1 MSHSD
6 LWGSGWWCGMA
17 TTDGSTSRLRQRWK
31 IEPLS
36 LQGFL
41 WIKLPTRRRIG
52 DDHQNLILQSLL
64 NMTRIA
70 LSCYIWLPGI
80 PPWYLKITAIVL
92 VIGTFIS
99 IGDFFHRYKQ
109 HNTPILLLHDKSPM
123 LWQQRTRQGPGN
135 GESIFM
141 KAKVKL
147 RRRQN
152 VSEESSGT
160 WESEHED
167 WWGELKWVVNVEIL
181 KRKE

>member
-17 TTDGSTSRLRQRWK
+17 TTDGSTSRLRQHLK

-52 DDHQNLILQSLL
+52 DDHPILILQPLL

-92 VIGTFIS
+92 VIGTFIY
-99 IGDFFHRYKQ
+99 IGDFFHRY
-109 HNTPILLLHDKSPM
+109 NTPILHDDKSPI
-123 LWQQRTRQGPGN
+123 LWNKEHDRDLAMAR
-135 GESIFM
+135 
-141 KAKVKL
+141 A
-147 RRRQN
+147 
-152 VSEESSGT
+152 SS
-160 WESEHED
+160 WKPKSS
-167 WWGELKWVVNVEIL
+167 WGEGKTSV
-181 KRKE
+181 RKVPGLLITKIDEEN

>member
-64 NMTRIA
+64 DMTRIA

-80 PPWYLKITAIVL
+80 PPWYLKITAIEL
-92 VIGTFIS
+92 VIGTFIY
-99 IGDFFHRYKQ
+99 IGDFFHRY
-109 HNTPILLLHDKSPM
+109 NTPILLLHDDKSPM
-123 LWQQRTRQGPGN
+123 LWQQRHDRDLAMERASSWKPKSSWGEGKTSVRKVLEPGN
-135 GESIFM
+135 LNTKID
-141 KAKVKL
+141 
-147 RRRQN
+147 
-152 VSEESSGT
+152 EEY
-160 WESEHED
+160 
-167 WWGELKWVVNVEIL
+167 
-181 KRKE
+181 